1 MQFPPCPLAL
11 SSLSNRDRLLDFKIG
26 VGVRIL
32 SRNLAA
38 IYETIAIQ
46 IRFYRYVRGCP
57 NCPIAFF
64 GVWQVERDII
74 VPGPPFADSDPVAVG
89 SGFR

>member
-1 MQFPPCPLAL
+1 MRMSPCPLAL
-11 SSLSNRDRLLDFKIG
+11 LVFSNRDRLFDFKIG

-32 SRNLAA
+32 SRNLTA

-57 NCPIAFF
+57 NRPIACSW
-64 GVWQVERDII
+64 VWQVERGII
-74 VPGPPFADSDPVAVG
+74 VPGPPFADSEPVAVG